1 MSYSQGQIEG
11 LGVDRR
17 QARLMGTFEI
27 SDDDDRDLSLDRVVV
42 MIVAGRSTK
51 IEHSVLETGEVLSR
65 RVVKVSDVMPLVGD
79 MRDEAI
85 RRLSRHADPNQ
96 GVLEWSSGDQHDD
109 QRQIEAEASLEPSPE
124 PEVSPSLEVAS
135 PNDIWSPSPGGDV
148 TRMPIRTQRRDS
160 TLDRFLQ
167 EDF

>member
-1 MSYSQGQIEG
+1 MTHSQSQIEG

-27 SDDDDRDLSLDRVVV
+27 SGDDDRDLSLDRVVV

-51 IEHSVLETGEVLSR
+51 VEHSVLETGDVVSR
-65 RVVKVSDVMPLVGD
+65 RVVKVSDIMPLTGD

-85 RRLSRHADPNQ
+85 RRLSRRSDPNQ
-96 GVLEWSSGDQHDD
+96 GVLDWPTEEP
-109 QRQIEAEASLEPSPE
+109 QRQIEAEAPTLATPAPSAPSA
-124 PEVSPSLEVAS
+124 PKPPSVSPDDVWVPPSG
-135 PNDIWSPSPGGDV
+135 NDV
-148 TRMPIRTQRRDS
+148 LRVPIRPQRRDS

-167 EDF
+167 EDL

>member
-1 MSYSQGQIEG
+1 MTFLQSQIEG

-42 MIVAGRSTK
+42 MVVAGRSIK
-51 IEHSVLETGEVLSR
+51 VEHSVLETGDVVSR
-65 RVVKVSDVMPLVGD
+65 RVVKVSDIMPLVGD

-85 RRLSRHADPNQ
+85 RQLSRRADPNQ
-96 GVLEWSSGDQHDD
+96 GVLDWSEPQPQPQP
-109 QRQIEAEASLEPSPE
+109 QRQIEAEAAPALTVPASSPTETPSD
-124 PEVSPSLEVAS
+124 V
-135 PNDIWSPSPGGDV
+135 WSPPPGDGV
-148 TRMPIRTQRRDS
+148 TRIAIRPQRRDS

-167 EDF
+167 EDL